1 MKCQYCNSEIPDNSA
16 FCPSCGKKSNTPS
29 TPETAGP
36 AKKFCDNC
44 GAKLEPGH
52 SFCANC
58 GKPVDESLTTG
69 NSNDT
74 AVDIQQH
81 LSDTRSQT
89 ASQTPPAYS
98 AAQPASRNSR
108 KGRKAGLIVAIVLIC
123 VIALGG
129 AGAAVKFL
137 VIDRLNEMQTEI
149 LSASHDEDA
158 EDPDNSDNNINDEIV
173 PDEDIIDSGDL
184 EADDSG
190 SFAAYGSLEEFINS
204 DILKDQIDSYNDEL
218 EGTGIHAE
226 ILAEGDTLVYNFV
239 IENDTLAE
247 VVDID
252 TVRASLE
259 EQADVYE
266 SLAAML
272 PALADVENPAVVVRY
287 VNSSGEEIFSM
298 RFTAD

>member
-16 FCPSCGKKSNTPS
+16 FCPNCGKRYDTASA
-29 TPETAGP
+29 PETAGP
-36 AKKFCDNC
+36 VKRFCDNC
-44 GAKLEPGH
+44 GAKLEPGC

-58 GKPVDESLTTG
+58 GKPVGEDRTEQTNNGTAADMQQHFASARPQ
-69 NSNDT
+69 DT
-74 AVDIQQH
+74 A
-81 LSDTRSQT
+81 
-89 ASQTPPAYS
+89 QTPPAYS
-98 AAQPASRNSR
+98 AAQPAPQDSR

-137 VIDRLNEMQTEI
+137 VIDRLNEIQTEV
-149 LSASHDEDA
+149 LSASRSEDA
-158 EDPDNSDNNINDEIV
+158 GEPDNSDSGINDEIV

-184 EADDSG
+184 ETDDSG
-190 SFAAYGSLEEFINS
+190 SFAVYGSLEEFINS

-218 EGTGIHAE
+218 AGTGIHAE

-266 SLAAML
+266 GLAAML
-272 PALADVENPAVVVRY
+272 PALADVEDPAVVVRY

>member
-16 FCPSCGKKSNTPS
+16 FCPSCGKKSNTSS

-69 NSNDT
+69 NRNDT